1 MSYSAEMDTR
11 GFTIAHDLFSAD
23 EVGKLREQARVILD
37 KPAFKGDLDKHAL
50 YNRVRYDVFN
60 RNPETRWLMT
70 DDRVVRVMR
79 ALIGPDFVF
88 LPEGALHES
97 GYGGWHKDTTAQENA
112 NQKFQWEPDFL
123 MVQVALYLQD
133 NDPELAGGL
142 DVIPGSHNSPDRR
155 IRRPGRGVMDKVLG
169 RLQSGATNL
178 RDQLRGEPV
187 RNRAGDLVM
196 FHYRLDHRASI
207 PRRPVPDDRRKLAY
221 FFAISRPNRFASQ
234 YVRYIAS
241 RPDYQYLR
249 DYRLDPSF
257 ASQLTEKGL
266 TMIVP
271 GGDDMTL
278 V

>member
-1 MSYSAEMDTR
+1 MSYSEEMEKK
-11 GFTIAHDLFSAD
+11 GFTIAHDLFSAA
-23 EVGKLREQARVILD
+23 EVGRLREQARAILD

-50 YNRVRYDVFN
+50 YNRVRYDVYN
-60 RNPETRWLMT
+60 RNPEIRWLMT

-112 NQKFQWEPDFL
+112 NQKFQWEPGFL

-133 NDPELAGGL
+133 NDPEFAGGL
-142 DVIPGSHNSPDRR
+142 DVIPGSHKSPDRS
-155 IRRPGRGVMDKVLG
+155 IRRLATGPMDKVLG
-169 RLQSGATNL
+169 RLQAGAKNL
-178 RDQLRGEPV
+178 RDRLRGEPV
-187 RNRAGDLVM
+187 PSRAGDLVM

-221 FFAISRPNRFASQ
+221 FFAVSRRNRFVSQ

-257 ASQLTEKGL
+257 ASQLSEKGL
-266 TMIVP
+266 TMVVP
-271 GGDDMTL
+271 GDHEMTP